1 MSTRFAI
8 SVDDLTKT
16 YGNLPAV
23 NGISFDVN
31 YGETFVILG
40 PNGAGKSTTIEIL
53 EGFRKRS
60 SGEVQVLGEDPARAD
75 RKFRSR
81 IGIVQQSAGD
91 LGRLSVR
98 EIISHFASLYP
109 NPRPVEQVLAA
120 VGLEAKSNEPVR
132 KLSGGQQHRVDVAL
146 GLIGNPEV
154 LFLDEPTTGF
164 DPEVRRQ
171 FWEVIRGLKSEGM
184 TIVLTTHYLD
194 EAEELGDRGLV
205 IVGGQV
211 AADGEISQ
219 LGGPGARIPEVTWVE
234 NGQLQITKSEHPAWF
249 IGELS
254 QRLGAEP
261 QGLQVRIP
269 DLEQIYLGILDQH
282 RNGAVNAD

>member
-1 MSTRFAI
+1 MSTGYAI
-8 SVDDLTKT
+8 SVNDLTKT
-16 YGNLPAV
+16 YGNLSALR
-23 NGISFDVN
+23 GISFHVN
-31 YGETFVILG
+31 HGETFVILG

-60 SGEVQVLGEDPARAD
+60 SGDVRVLDEDPAKAD
-75 RKFRSR
+75 RGFRSR

-98 EIISHFASLYP
+98 EIVSHFASLYP
-109 NPRPVEQVLAA
+109 DPRPVGQVLAS
-120 VGLEAKSNEPVR
+120 VGLEAKANEPVR

-171 FWEVIRGLKSEGM
+171 FWDVIRGLKSEGM

-205 IVGGQV
+205 IVDGAIAAEGQ
-211 AADGEISQ
+211 ISQ
-219 LGGPGARIPEVTWVE
+219 LGGPGARIPEVSWVE
-234 NGQLQITKSEHPAWF
+234 NGQRQMTKSEHPAWF

-269 DLEQIYLGILDQH
+269 DLEQVYLEILEQH
-282 RNGAVNAD
+282 RNGAVDAN

>member
-1 MSTRFAI
+1 MSTGYAI
-8 SVDDLTKT
+8 SVNDLTKT
-16 YGNLPAV
+16 YGNLPALK
-23 NGISFDVN
+23 GISFHVN
-31 YGETFVILG
+31 HGETFVILG

-60 SGEVQVLGEDPARAD
+60 SGEVQVLDHDPEKAD

-98 EIISHFASLYP
+98 EIVSHFASLYP
-109 NPRPVEQVLAA
+109 DPRPVEQVLAA
-120 VGLEAKSNEPVR
+120 VGLEAKANEPVR

-171 FWEVIRGLKSEGM
+171 FWDVIRGLKSEGM

-205 IVGGQV
+205 IVGGAI
-211 AADGEISQ
+211 AAEGQISQ
-219 LGGPGARIPEVTWVE
+219 LGGPGARIPEVSWVE
-234 NGQLQITKSEHPAWF
+234 NGELQIAKSEHPAWF

-269 DLEQIYLGILDQH
+269 DLEQVYLEILEQH
-282 RNGAVNAD
+282 RNGAFDAN